1 MKRLG
6 LCSLL
11 AVLLA
16 LPLAGCHGPQRLTRG
31 LDEWTNTGYA
41 DAPWI
46 YGNLLAHLLLTGA
59 DVVTWTLDSFIN
71 VYYFW
76 VDDAAP
82 FGDGK
87 GSPYPFRAVIPKK
100 H

>member
-1 MKRLG
+1 MKRTAPG
-6 LCSLL
+6 LLL
-11 AVLLA
+11 AVVLA

-31 LDEWTNTGYA
+31 LDEWTNTGYSES
-41 DAPWI
+41 PWI
-46 YGNLLAHLLLTGA
+46 YGNLLAHVLLAGA
-59 DVVTWTLDSFIN
+59 NVVTWTMDSFVN

-76 VDDAAP
+76 VDDAEP

-87 GSPYPFRAVIPKK
+87 GTPYPFRAVTPKK